1 MCETILNVSSSLG
14 NNKWIGNSLT
24 EDRQAEFIMQRSDV
38 SLLTAT
44 VLAVRGINPEEA
56 DQYLNPK
63 IKNLMPDPCLL
74 SDMRKASNR
83 LIQAVKNKE
92 KD

>member
-44 VLAVRGINPEEA
+44 VLALSLKHISEPTRQAERG
-56 DQYLNPK
+56 Y
-63 IKNLMPDPCLL
+63 
-74 SDMRKASNR
+74 
-83 LIQAVKNKE
+83 
-92 KD
+92 